1 MKKYIL
7 SLLLLSLIYH
17 GSFAQSPQGI
27 SYQAVA
33 RDAAGK
39 LLGNTSVKVRLSFRD
54 SIANGNI
61 VYQETHIDTTDALG
75 LFDLVIGNGTP
86 TSGTFAGINWG
97 SNKKYMQVEFDAN
110 VGSYTNLGTQQM
122 MSVPYALYAE
132 KAGKSKSNYA
142 NGITQGNT
150 YQLTMSNP
158 ETLYPGYML
167 LMNAD
172 SANTGTASVSINN
185 ATPISIKKS
194 GSADLSA
201 GDISAKQV
209 VMLVFDGSVFQYIN
223 IPGASSSSISNIQT
237 LIYTTDGF

>member
-7 SLLLLSLIYH
+7 SFLLLSLMH
-17 GSFAQSPQGI
+17 GAFAQTPQGI
-27 SYQAVA
+27 TYQAVA
-33 RDAAGK
+33 RNASGQ
-39 LLGNTSVKVRLSFRD
+39 LLAITPVKVRFSIRD

-97 SNKKYMQVEFDAN
+97 SNKKYIQVEFDAN

-223 IPGASSSSISNIQT
+223 IPGASSSATDNIRT
-237 LIYTTDGF
+237 LIYTTKGF